1 MSLCVAASGIVK
13 VLAVGA
19 FTLAWTHSVEKT
31 AWREDWRVTDAGLL
45 LVAARVKTSGAGM
58 EPPPNARL
66 ADGWW
71 QWNPT
76 SAPLP
81 ELVLRDS
88 GAAGDWNICVA
99 DGCHPVGEILG
110 AGYDQVTLRPCA
122 DGTRASPEKVD
133 RLFR

>member
-1 MSLCVAASGIVK
+1 MSLCLAAGAIVK
-13 VLAVGA
+13 VLAAGT

-31 AWREDWRVTDAGLL
+31 MWREDWRVADAGLV

-58 EPPPNARL
+58 EPPADARL
-66 ADGWW
+66 VEGWW
-71 QWNPT
+71 QWNPA

-81 ELVLRDS
+81 ELVLRNS
-88 GAAGDWNICVA
+88 GAAGDWRICVA
-99 DGCHPVGEILG
+99 DRCRSVGEILG

-133 RLFR
+133 GLFR